1 MGLRVKSC
9 HLWYPVSVRK
19 LFSFFVLV
27 WSRYLPALAEPA
39 YSSLHK
45 QILNSDLE
53 IDYPRCPIVLTI
65 LHLPKLSMAP
75 HNKINCW
82 GISIA
87 FLRKAFTDPTTYFF
101 GFWCPLCCTN
111 CFVDLVGFETS
122 RHLTT
127 RKQILNFS
135 TNLIACRQ
143 LLQSRIHQ
151 LRLIVLFLI
160 KVNTTRTWNF
170 RTL

>member
-27 WSRYLPALAEPA
+27 WSRYLPAQAEPA
-39 YSSLHK
+39 YSSLHQ
-45 QILNSDLE
+45 QILSSDLE

-75 HNKINCW
+75 NNKINCW

-87 FLRKAFTDPTTYFF
+87 FLRKAFTDPTTLLL
-101 GFWCPLCCTN
+101 WAPM
-111 CFVDLVGFETS
+111 
-122 RHLTT
+122 
-127 RKQILNFS
+127 S
-135 TNLIACRQ
+135 TLQHRLFCR
-143 LLQSRIHQ
+143 SC
-151 LRLIVLFLI
+151 LFLKLSTPHDLKTDFENLNKFDRMPAVI
-160 KVNTTRTWNF
+160 TISNPPAPSHCTIFN
-170 RTL
+170 